1 MRENYPLHYSVQ
13 YSTYKEE
20 MNTFVQTIFLKDI
33 TNQSTDP
40 KQMTI
45 IMQLKDDYEFVMSF
59 S

>member
-1 MRENYPLHYSVQ
+1 MQ